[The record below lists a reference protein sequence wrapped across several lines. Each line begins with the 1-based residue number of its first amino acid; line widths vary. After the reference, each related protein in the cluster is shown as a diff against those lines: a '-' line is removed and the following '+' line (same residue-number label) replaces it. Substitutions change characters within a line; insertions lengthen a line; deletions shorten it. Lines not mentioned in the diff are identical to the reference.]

1 MQDMKMTEVEKKD
14 FCTPDHSAP
23 KYPYGLRI
31 TINKEQYEK
40 FAFQST
46 PKLEDEF
53 QMIARVQVV
62 STDKDDEGNPS
73 FQLQI
78 MELDL
83 KTKKEEE
90 RSEAAEQVIYG
101 ES

>member
-1 MQDMKMTEVEKKD
+1 MQDMKMTEIEKKD
-14 FCTPDHSAP
+14 FCTPTNEAP

-31 TINKEQYEK
+31 TINKEQYDK

-53 QMIARVQVV
+53 QMIAKVQVV
-62 STDKDDEGNPS
+62 STDKDDDGNPS

-83 KTKKEEE
+83 KSKREEE
-90 RSEAAEQVIYG
+90 LSDSASQVIYG